1 MSLLSLLRNATF
13 AGLVLAVTFYF
24 VCRFALGLEH
34 PAAVAAA
41 VIVLCGVWW
50 CTEALPIAVTALVPF
65 AVFPFAG
72 VLNHDQLAGAY
83 GNKFVLL
90 FMAGFMISRAAESSQ
105 THLRVS
111 HAMMKWLGTDSQRRI
126 VLGFLLAPAFCSM
139 WISNTATALIM
150 LPVAI
155 AVLREQNDRKLSV
168 PLLLAVAYGSS
179 IGGMATIIGTP
190 PNGVFVSIYEQQTSR
205 TVDFLSWLKIG
216 LPVSGLMLV
225 AAGIWLT
232 RGLGKTTSFQLKELG
247 DWTVAQRRVL
257 TILGIT
263 ALAWATRNAPLGGWS
278 DWFNVPLAHDATVG
292 LVAVLALFLI
302 PGDVNQEGRRERL
315 LDWETAREIPW
326 GVLILFGGGI
336 AIAQA
341 SEQTGLSASIGSQL
355 ALLQGV
361 HPLLLI
367 GVICLT
373 VTFLTEMTSNVATT
387 TLLMP
392 ILGAA
397 SEGAGYDASAFMIPA
412 ALSASCAFMLP
423 VATPPNAIV
432 FGSNQVTIREMM
444 KAGFVLNLIGVVVIT
459 TVTWLVLDLHEGLV
473 R

>member
-1 MSLLSLLRNATF
+1 MSPFRNATF
-13 AGLVLAVTFYF
+13 VGLAFAILVYIAS
-24 VCRFALGLEH
+24 RFTPGLEH
-34 PAAVAAA
+34 PAAVAAS
-41 VIVLCGVWW
+41 VIALCGVWW

-72 VLNHDQLAGAY
+72 VLDHEQLAGAY

-111 HAMMKWLGTDSQRRI
+111 HAMMNWLGTDSQRRI

-155 AVLREQNDRKLSV
+155 AVLREQDDPKLSV

-205 TVDFLSWLKIG
+205 TVDFLSWLKVG
-216 LPVSGLMLV
+216 LPVTGLMLI
-225 AAGIWLT
+225 AAGVWLT
-232 RGLGKTTSFQLKELG
+232 RGLAKSTSFQLKELG
-247 DWTVAQRRVL
+247 DWTLAQKRVL
-257 TILGIT
+257 TILSIT
-263 ALAWATRNAPLGGWS
+263 ALAWATRNAPWGGWS
-278 DWFNVPLAHDATVG
+278 DWLNVPLAHDATVG

-302 PGDVNQEGRRERL
+302 PGNVSDKGQRERL
-315 LDWETAREIPW
+315 LDWETARDIPW

-336 AIAQA
+336 AIAKA
-341 SEQTGLSASIGSQL
+341 SEQTGLSASVGNQL
-355 ALLQGV
+355 ALLEGV
-361 HPLLLI
+361 HPIWLI

-397 SEGAGYDASAFMIPA
+397 AEGAGYDASAFMIPA

-432 FGSNQVTIREMM
+432 FGSNQITIKEMM
-444 KAGFVLNLIGVVVIT
+444 KAGLGLNLIGVVVIT
-459 TVTWLVLDLHEGLV
+459 TVCYLVLNLHEGLA